1 MRQMT
6 LGQVVDYCIEVD
18 NQQIRAEKKKD
29 KPTIRRMTQDEI
41 NAFLG

>member
-1 MRQMT
+1 MSRMT

-18 NQQIRAEKKKD
+18 NQTRRAEKQNE
-29 KPTIRRMTQDEI
+29 KPSVRRMTQDEI

>member
-1 MRQMT
+1 MRTMT

-18 NQQIRAEKKKD
+18 NQEHRKEKPK
-29 KPTIRRMTQDEI
+29 TRRMTQDEI

>member
-6 LGQVVDYCIEVD
+6 LGQIVDYCIEVD
-18 NQQIRAEKKKD
+18 NQDHKNEKRKEQT
-29 KPTIRRMTQDEI
+29 TIRRMTQDEI